1 MLSHIFFVKLSSH
14 DYYPMIVITYF
25 LLYHSSHILVFISIL
40 FNHVR
45 WDYKNKYYYDA
56 INHLIHL
63 KDMEKIKNIG
73 LTNFDTEHLADLLEE
88 GAPLVSNQVRS
99 YH

>member
-1 MLSHIFFVKLSSH
+1 M
-14 DYYPMIVITYF
+14 
-25 LLYHSSHILVFISIL
+25 
-40 FNHVR
+40 
-45 WDYKNKYYYDA
+45 
-56 INHLIHL
+56 IHL

-99 YH
+99 YQEESCNKNATCNYISTKKKWNVILYYIKFKWILIKYDWWEL

>member
-1 MLSHIFFVKLSSH
+1 MLSHTSYYIIVLIFW
-14 DYYPMIVITYF
+14 Y
-25 LLYHSSHILVFISIL
+25 FISIL
-40 FNHVR
+40 SNHVR

-99 YH
+99 YQ

>member
-1 MLSHIFFVKLSSH
+1 MTTKR
-14 DYYPMIVITYF
+14 
-25 LLYHSSHILVFISIL
+25 LYL
-40 FNHVR
+40 R

-73 LTNFDTEHLADLLEE
+73 LTNFDTVHLADLIEE
-88 GAPLVSNQVRS
+88 GAPIVSNQVTSFNLIVRFQS
-99 YH
+99 INFFQL